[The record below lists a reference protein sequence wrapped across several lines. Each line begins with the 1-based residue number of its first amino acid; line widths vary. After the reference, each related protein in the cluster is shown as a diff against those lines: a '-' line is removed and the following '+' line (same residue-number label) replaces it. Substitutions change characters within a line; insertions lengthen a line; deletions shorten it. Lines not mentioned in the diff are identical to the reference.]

1 MYFPIDLFCVRIYRI
16 LRLVTQ
22 VCQIMSLISIVIT
35 LFLSFDFIKT
45 NTINKQCKVISECD
59 SNQICLQGYCHCDQG
74 LINKN
79 LDPKYEF
86 IASSRTKNLRLN
98 ILKISD
104 HWVLLYW

>member
-1 MYFPIDLFCVRIYRI
+1 MYFQIDLFCVRIFRI

-22 VCQIMSLISIVIT
+22 VCQIEMSLISIVIT

-45 NTINKQCKVISECD
+45 NTINKQCKDISECD

-79 LDPKYEF
+79 LDPKNEF
-86 IASSRTKNLRLN
+86 VASGPNPRL
-98 ILKISD
+98 LP
-104 HWVLLYW
+104 